1 MRNGQDRRPAM
12 APANAPSAH
21 HDPVAYGLL
30 VLMAACFA
38 GAWVAAHWATE
49 EVPPLTT
56 AFLRFASA
64 SLLLGGLA
72 RVTGVP
78 VRVRREDLP
87 LIGALGLTG
96 MFLYNVCFL
105 YGVRLAPASDGAI
118 VVPGLAPVVVAV
130 LVTLRYRTPPPRRA
144 VAGLGLAVIGLV
156 VFIGPAIGGD
166 EQRLLGDG
174 LFVLGALAWGTY
186 SVTSRSATARFHPV
200 AATLLATT
208 VGAAAFLPASIL
220 EGGWGSLATATP
232 RALGSVA
239 YLGVLATVV
248 AFVAFNEGIRRIGAP
263 RASAFIVL
271 VPLLGEVL
279 SAWLLDEA
287 IGPLAVAGTAAVL
300 AGLWLVQSARPGAS
314 RGAVNPAVAAEGIV
328 AGPGTT
334 AGTAAAGADGAVA
347 DA

>member
-1 MRNGQDRRPAM
+1 MTGGEDHRPPTGGARPRPTV
-12 APANAPSAH
+12 AEPVSRAH

-30 VLMAACFA
+30 ALMAACFA

-64 SLLLGGLA
+64 SLLLGALA
-72 RVTGVP
+72 RVTRVP
-78 VRVRREDLP
+78 VRLRREDLP
-87 LIGALGLTG
+87 LVGALGLTG
-96 MFLYNVCFL
+96 MFVYNVCFL

-118 VVPGLAPVVVAV
+118 VVPGLSPVVVAV

-144 VAGLGLAVIGLV
+144 SAGLGLAVVGLV
-156 VFIGPAIGGD
+156 VFIGPAVGGD
-166 EQRLLGDG
+166 PERLLGDG
-174 LFVLGALAWGTY
+174 LFVLGALAWGMY
-186 SVTSRSATARFHPV
+186 SVISRSATARFHPI
-200 AATLLATT
+200 AATL
-208 VGAAAFLPASIL
+208 
-220 EGGWGSLATATP
+220 
-232 RALGSVA
+232 
-239 YLGVLATVV
+239 LATVV

-300 AGLWLVQSARPGAS
+300 AGLWLVQSARPGTS
-314 RGAVNPAVAAEGIV
+314 RRAVARAVE
-328 AGPGTT
+328 
-334 AGTAAAGADGAVA
+334 DG
-347 DA
+347 